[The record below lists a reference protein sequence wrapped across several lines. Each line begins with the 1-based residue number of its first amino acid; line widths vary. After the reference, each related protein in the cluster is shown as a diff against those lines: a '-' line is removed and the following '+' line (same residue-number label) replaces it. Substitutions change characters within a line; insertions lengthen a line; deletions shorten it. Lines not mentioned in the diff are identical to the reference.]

1 MTHTARLLTASLL
14 LGAVTLHAAPASAQL
29 SGHNLRGDF
38 GLMSGSQPG
47 PGVYFLVPAARYDT
61 NTIKDRSGN
70 PLNLPGD
77 LGVNAFFPT
86 AFVVTNWTL
95 FGGTYGFMVS
105 PPMINTR
112 YESPNFDVDGGMA
125 FTDMYLVPVNLGW
138 HTPRA
143 DFTVGYGLYVP
154 TGRYDIDADDNVGLG
169 MWSHEIAAGMTA
181 YLDDEKNWH
190 AATTMFYELHSGKE
204 GSDAKVGDLVTLEG
218 GVGRSFIQGAGS
230 VGVAYFAQWKAT
242 ADTLTG
248 LPGLLLP
255 GKNKVFGI
263 GPELTMPF
271 FASGPWAGLVT
282 LRYQWDFGARSSFE
296 GQTFNIAVTIARIGW
311 GG

>member
-1 MTHTARLLTASLL
+1 MIRRNSI
-14 LGAVTLHAAPASAQL
+14 VVAAALAAILVSSPAFAQL

-47 PGVYFLVPAARYDT
+47 PGFYFLAPAAWYDT
-61 NTIKDRSGN
+61 DTIKDRSGD
-70 PLNLPGD
+70 PLNVTGE
-77 LGVNAFFPT
+77 LGVKAFFPT
-86 AFVVTNWTL
+86 VFVVTDRKL
-95 FGGTYGFMVS
+95 FGANYGFMVS
-105 PPMINTR
+105 PPFINTR
-112 YESPNFDVDGGMA
+112 YESPRFDVDSGLGL
-125 FTDMYLVPVNLGW
+125 TDMYIVPLHLGW
-138 HTPRA
+138 HQPRA
-143 DFTVGYGLYVP
+143 DVSVSYGMYAP
-154 TGRYDIDADDNVGLG
+154 TGRYEADGDDNVGLG
-169 MWSHEIAAGMTA
+169 MWSHEIAAGITA

-190 AATTMFYELHSGKE
+190 AATTMFYELHSKKKD
-204 GSDAKVGDLVTLEG
+204 SDTKVGDLVTLEG
-218 GVGRSFIQGAGS
+218 GFGRSFIQGAGS

>member
-1 MTHTARLLTASLL
+1 MIRRNSI
-14 LGAVTLHAAPASAQL
+14 VVAAALAAILVSSPAFAQL

-47 PGVYFLVPAARYDT
+47 PGFYFLAPAAWYDT
-61 NTIKDRSGN
+61 DTIKDRSGD
-70 PLNLPGD
+70 PLNVTGE
-77 LGVNAFFPT
+77 LGVKAFFPT
-86 AFVVTNWTL
+86 VFVVTDRKL
-95 FGGTYGFMVS
+95 FGANYGFMVS
-105 PPMINTR
+105 PPFINTR
-112 YESPNFDVDGGMA
+112 YESPRFDVDSGLGL
-125 FTDMYLVPVNLGW
+125 TDMYIVPLHLGW
-138 HTPRA
+138 HQPRA
-143 DFTVGYGLYVP
+143 DVSVSYGMYAP
-154 TGRYDIDADDNVGLG
+154 TGRYEADGDDNVGLG
-169 MWSHEIAAGMTA
+169 MWSHEIAAGVTA
-181 YLDDEKNWH
+181 YLDDAKNWH
-190 AATTMFYELHSGKE
+190 AATTMFYELHSKKKD
-204 GSDAKVGDLVTLEG
+204 SDTKVGDLVTLEG
-218 GVGRSFIQGAGS
+218 GFGRSFIQGAGS

-282 LRYQWDFGARSSFE
+282 VRYQWDFGARSSFE